1 MNFKNL
7 LLLGCALAMCA
18 AAATAQVP
26 SYVPTDGLV
35 GWWPFNGNANDESGN
50 GHDCSV
56 VEAVLSID
64 RFGNSSNSYTLA
76 GATGFIRTNNPFYN
90 SSIDHS
96 VSFWIQVADSA
107 DQNVSF
113 FNTDPHTIEAFGYNY
128 NLNPARHFHFFLGN
142 GLNGISGWNVALN
155 NSFNEQ
161 PPITS
166 FNDWFH
172 YAVVLQGTQWTFYI
186 NSELVHTFNGAQSTS
201 SVLADVFFGNDVTN
215 TAAINGS
222 IDDIVLYNRALTPQE
237 IQDLYIGCAVLPT
250 TIAGELEPVTLS
262 ASSYACNNN
271 AGSTYAWSVTNGV
284 ISSGQGTA
292 NVSVLWGEEGA
303 GILTVV
309 ETNAEGCSGTAV
321 TIDVNVVCAI
331 SITAI
336 NGPLGPNELTAT
348 TYSCDGSGTS
358 TYQWTITNGVITA
371 GQGTSTV
378 TVLWASTGLGSLSV
392 QETTQAK
399 CTSDV
404 ISIDVVVIPTSI
416 SEETEAVLAVYPNPV
431 QNEINIR
438 STLQAIGS
446 NYTLLGG
453 AGKLV
458 SNGKINSTLTTI
470 HASTLAAGTYV
481 LRVGETFEQTIQVV
495 R

>member
-1 MNFKNL
+1 MNFRNL
-7 LLLGCALAMCA
+7 LFAGCALAMCA

-26 SYVPTDGLV
+26 SYVPTNGLV

-50 GHDCSV
+50 GNNGVVNGATLTEDRNGVVNAAYSFDGVSNFIDVGNPVSMQNVTESYTQSGWAYYYDYSIGNNGYTFISKRQDNSGNDWATAITRSDGSIIFFADDAYYTQAIWAQTNPLSLNQWHFLTFVKSFESYSIYIDGSLVSSV
-56 VEAVLSID
+56 VDSHVMDGS
-64 RFGNSSNSYTLA
+64 
-76 GATGFIRTNNPFYN
+76 TNNL
-90 SSIDHS
+90 I
-96 VSFWIQVADSA
+96 I
-107 DQNVSF
+107 
-113 FNTDPHTIEAFGYNY
+113 
-128 NLNPARHFHFFLGN
+128 
-142 GLNGISGWNVALN
+142 
-155 NSFNEQ
+155 
-161 PPITS
+161 
-166 FNDWFH
+166 
-172 YAVVLQGTQWTFYI
+172 
-186 NSELVHTFNGAQSTS
+186 GAQ
-201 SVLADVFFGNDVTN
+201 LAWPEYMK
-215 TAAINGS
+215 GS
-222 IDDIVLYNRALTPQE
+222 LDDIGIWNRALTDQE
-237 IQDLYIGCAVLPT
+237 IQGLYIGCAVLPT

-284 ISSGQGTA
+284 ITSGQGTA

-303 GILTVV
+303 GSLTVV

-331 SITAI
+331 SLTAI

-348 TYSCDGSGTS
+348 TYICDGAGTS
-358 TYQWTITNGVITA
+358 TYQWTITNGVISA

-392 QETTQAK
+392 QETTQAN

-438 STLQAIGS
+438 STLQAIGN
-446 NYTLLGG
+446 NYTLFDG

-458 SNGKINSTLTTI
+458 RNGNINSTLTSI

>member
-1 MNFKNL
+1 MNFRNL
-7 LLLGCALAMCA
+7 LFAGCALAMCA

-26 SYVPTDGLV
+26 SYVPTNGLV

-50 GHDCSV
+50 GNNGV
-56 VEAVLSID
+56 VNGATLAAD
-64 RFGNSSNSYTLA
+64 RFSNENNAYETSSGYISALGEGITTTDTISISTWFNCNSDFGIGEIICLGSSSSTSWGCVGGNHLFALNYGRGCGSTGSGAVDISFEYGTWHNVVYVSSGLNSTTSIYFDGVMVGASLNANSNNNCSNS
-76 GATGFIRTNNPFYN
+76 
-90 SSIDHS
+90 
-96 VSFWIQVADSA
+96 
-107 DQNVSF
+107 
-113 FNTDPHTIEAFGYNY
+113 
-128 NLNPARHFHFFLGN
+128 
-142 GLNGISGWNVALN
+142 GL
-155 NSFNEQ
+155 
-161 PPITS
+161 
-166 FNDWFH
+166 
-172 YAVVLQGTQWTFYI
+172 
-186 NSELVHTFNGAQSTS
+186 
-201 SVLADVFFGNDVTN
+201 FFGAD
-215 TAAINGS
+215 IFSG
-222 IDDIVLYNRALTPQE
+222 IEYYDGKLDDIAIYNRALTPQE

-303 GILTVV
+303 GTLTVV
-309 ETNAEGCSGTAV
+309 ETNSEGCSGTAF

-348 TYSCDGSGTS
+348 TYSCDGAGTS
-358 TYQWTITNGVITA
+358 TYQWTITNGVISA

-392 QETTQAK
+392 QETTQAN

-446 NYTLLGG
+446 NYTLLDG

-458 SNGKINSTLTTI
+458 SNGNINSTLTTI